1 MFKRLFSKIFLLLG
15 TILFLFN
22 FQLFSFADEIDNSEE
37 VDVFS
42 SIEENSNIANGVDLS
57 SLNLNTRACVV
68 FDRTSKRALLG
79 KNEYN
84 KVKMA
89 STTKIMTAIVI
100 LENCDLNQTV
110 EVSRKAA
117 GTGGS
122 RLGLKTGDKITIRD
136 LLYGLLLCSGN
147 DAAVALAETAGGSI
161 DGFSELMNNK
171 AQELGLNNTHYE
183 SPHGLDSD
191 RSLYYRL

>member
-89 STTKIMTAIVI
+89 STTKIMTAIV
-100 LENCDLNQTV
+100 
-110 EVSRKAA
+110 
-117 GTGGS
+117 
-122 RLGLKTGDKITIRD
+122 
-136 LLYGLLLCSGN
+136 GN

-171 AQELGLNNTHYE
+171 AKELGLNNTHYE